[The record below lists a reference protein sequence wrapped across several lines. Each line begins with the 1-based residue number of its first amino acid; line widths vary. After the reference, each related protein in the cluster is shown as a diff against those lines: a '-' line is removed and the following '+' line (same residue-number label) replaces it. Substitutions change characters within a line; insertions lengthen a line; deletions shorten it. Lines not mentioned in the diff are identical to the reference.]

1 MDKIKDAITW
11 EDFEKIDIR
20 VGTIIEAEKFQEA
33 KKPSYKITVDFG
45 EIGIKKSSAQI
56 TKLYS
61 PETLKGKQVIAVV
74 NFPSKQIANMK
85 SECLILGVIGKDGD
99 VALLQTER
107 KTQNGLKIG

>member
-1 MDKIKDAITW
+1 MKNTNNEITW
-11 EDFEKIDIR
+11 KDFEKIDIR
-20 VGTIIEAEKFQEA
+20 VGTILEAERFQKA

-85 SECLILGVIGKDGD
+85 SECLILGVIGKDKD
-99 VALLQTER
+99 VTLLKTER